1 MLRKVTGLG
10 IFILIL
16 AISGSCSQGGSRF
29 GEIKPVSDICVER
42 LDNNWLPLESTAKY
56 ETVGGVLIARFSFYS
71 KNCLCTSYPILVVE
85 NPGQC
90 SVLVND
96 QEVAP
101 MKGLHLLEDD
111 DACYELGG
119 MVLDGENVL
128 LLNRSLNP
136 APAEMPSAF
145 IAGDFDVLP
154 DAENGWLLTPAKV
167 LGLGSLES
175 QGMPFYSSDVSYSRT
190 FEVTGKVRKRT
201 FLRLGEW
208 KGTLCEVWVNG
219 TKAGEI
225 TAGRHKL
232 KIGSFLN
239 PGQNEIELHVTGD
252 GLYEEFTIY

>member
-1 MLRKVTGLG
+1 MIAV
-10 IFILIL
+10 
-16 AISGSCSQGGSRF
+16 SCSLSQCGSRS
-29 GEIKPVSDICVER
+29 GEIKPVSEICVER

-56 ETVGGVLIARFSFYS
+56 ETVGGVIIARFSFYS

-119 MVLDGENVL
+119 RVLDGKNAVVV
-128 LLNRSLNP
+128 NRSWNS

-154 DAENGWLLTPAKV
+154 DEENVWLLTSAKV

-219 TKAGEI
+219 EKAGDI
-225 TAGRHKL
+225 PAGHHKL

-239 PGQNEIELHVTGD
+239 PGMNELELHVRGD